1 MEIAYTSQ
9 GALHLKNGD
18 DSVRRLESK
27 FAGELKQRAVE
38 IHQKHAWKAE
48 GRAGYFS
55 GQALWGVNTQDPLA
69 INTLVTGVS
78 RGRTFDELLYTM
90 VIGNISGVFRLNK
103 SAGVESRLLHT
114 AEYRLQGIAGRPG
127 ADQIACVVS
136 YKSGLSHIAV
146 MPDADSPPADV
157 TEGDSVDFAPSWV
170 PGKSNRLVF
179 QSAGMARD
187 DAGRLHGRGPFTI
200 QMLDLDTGELTNL
213 AEEDGQDLLR
223 PRIDSAGTLFYIKRP
238 YSKPGQPSESFFRSI
253 LDIFLMPF
261 RMLYAV
267 FQFFNWFTIKYT
279 GRTLTT
285 AGGAAQKDI
294 DIKRQ
299 KLMSNIIDAEAAV
312 HQELLDSL
320 EKRGTA
326 SDSWQLIRKRVGSA
340 SEAIARG
347 VLAYDLGDTG
357 DIIYSNGNALRR
369 ITTDDR
375 SESILTG
382 DLIDLVAFV

>member
-1 MEIAYTSQ
+1 MEIAYVSQ

-18 DSVRRLESK
+18 DSTRRFDSK
-27 FAGELKQRAVE
+27 FARELKQRAVE
-38 IHQKHAWKAE
+38 IHQKHAWKGE
-48 GRAGYFS
+48 GRTGYFGGS
-55 GQALWGVNTQDPLA
+55 AVWGVTAQDPLA
-69 INTLVTGVS
+69 INTQVTGVS
-78 RGRTFDELLYTM
+78 RGRTPDDLFNTM
-90 VIGNISGVFRLNK
+90 VIGNIAVIFKIDK

-114 AEYRLQGIAGRPG
+114 AEYRLQGIAARPG

-146 MPDADSPPADV
+146 MADADSPPADV
-157 TEGDSVDFAPSWV
+157 TEGDSMDLAPAWV

-187 DAGRLHGRGPFTI
+187 DAGQLHGRGPFTI
-200 QMLDLDTGELTNL
+200 QMLDLDTGELTSL
-213 AEEDGQDLLR
+213 AEEDGQDLIR

-238 YSKPGQPSESFFRSI
+238 YSKPGQPSGSFFRSI

-312 HQELLDSL
+312 HQEL
-320 EKRGTA
+320 
-326 SDSWQLIRKRVGSA
+326 WIR
-340 SEAIARG
+340 
-347 VLAYDLGDTG
+347 
-357 DIIYSNGNALRR
+357 
-369 ITTDDR
+369 
-375 SESILTG
+375 
-382 DLIDLVAFV
+382 